1 MTTMMI
7 IKMLELEAE
16 TSLAY
21 GMEFLEQAEDKFIF
35 KKVAR
40 DLIPG
45 LQYPGRFSI
54 DTRVVVSIL

>member
-1 MTTMMI
+1 MV
-7 IKMLELEAE
+7 
-16 TSLAY
+16 
-21 GMEFLEQAEDKFIF
+21 FLEQAEDKFIF

-45 LQYPGRFSI
+45 LQYPGRFPI